1 MPDVVSNLEFLQW
14 QDLYE
19 KEKPYELFIDLP
31 DELATKLKQTNCKF
45 TKVDH
50 TIHDVRGI
58 EDTLSLD
65 ANGFI
70 FRKYPTIL
78 SETDLLSRDSV
89 DRVYLP
95 EVESILRKEVVGV
108 DRVFFFDWR
117 LRKFQPEAPAGNINL
132 NDKTQYL
139 RPAVEMHVD
148 QSPAATLKRI
158 QLQLPEDA
166 EFLLKGRV
174 RIFNVWRPLVSAI
187 KDWPIAV
194 CDGSTV
200 VSSDLVE
207 TDNVR
212 KHYAGSTMYLMSRE
226 SQKWYYM
233 SEQGCNDV
241 LIFKTFDSD
250 PNVQSRATPHGAFKL
265 EDCGDVEPRSSI
277 EARALVF
284 TYAS

>member
-1 MPDVVSNLEFLQW
+1 MPDVVSNLEFLKW

-58 EDTLSLD
+58 EDRLSLD
-65 ANGFI
+65 ANGFV

-108 DRVFFFDWR
+108 DRIFFFDWR
-117 LRKFQPEAPAGNINL
+117 VSIKLTPVGVFASLIIQQLRKYQPEAPAGNINL

-139 RPAVEMHVD
+139 RPAVEMHVGEFHVID
-148 QSPAATLKRI
+148 FSDF
-158 QLQLPEDA
+158 QL
-166 EFLLKGRV
+166 V
-174 RIFNVWRPLVSAI
+174 
-187 KDWPIAV
+187 
-194 CDGSTV
+194 
-200 VSSDLVE
+200 
-207 TDNVR
+207 
-212 KHYAGSTMYLMSRE
+212 
-226 SQKWYYM
+226 
-233 SEQGCNDV
+233 
-241 LIFKTFDSD
+241 
-250 PNVQSRATPHGAFKL
+250 
-265 EDCGDVEPRSSI
+265 
-277 EARALVF
+277 
-284 TYAS
+284 